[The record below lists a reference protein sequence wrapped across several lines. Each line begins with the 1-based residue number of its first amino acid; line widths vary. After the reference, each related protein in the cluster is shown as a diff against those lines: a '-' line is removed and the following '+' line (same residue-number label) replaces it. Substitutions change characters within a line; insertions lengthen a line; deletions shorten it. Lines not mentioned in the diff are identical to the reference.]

1 MSDSL
6 PPHGLQHVRPP
17 CSSPTPGV
25 HSNSCPLSWWCHPS
39 ISSSVVPF
47 SSHPQSFPASGPFQM
62 SQFFASGGQSI
73 GVSASVSVLPM
84 NIQDSFP
91 LGWTGWICLQS
102 KGLSRVELSPQFK
115 SISTSVLSFLYS
127 IFYLLDG
134 NTETHHTLA
143 LWLLLSGKSL
153 QKRVLILFIS
163 VSSAQ
168 RIIPGTYWVL
178 NKHVLN
184 RCIGNRLKFRRK
196 GSTPNTLYDLWILPA
211 MLPCFWT

>member
-1 MSDSL
+1 
-6 PPHGLQHVRPP
+6 
-17 CSSPTPGV
+17 
-25 HSNSCPLSWWCHPS
+25 
-39 ISSSVVPF
+39 
-47 SSHPQSFPASGPFQM
+47 M

-143 LWLLLSGKSL
+143 L
-153 QKRVLILFIS
+153 
-163 VSSAQ
+163 
-168 RIIPGTYWVL
+168 
-178 NKHVLN
+178 
-184 RCIGNRLKFRRK
+184 
-196 GSTPNTLYDLWILPA
+196 
-211 MLPCFWT
+211 